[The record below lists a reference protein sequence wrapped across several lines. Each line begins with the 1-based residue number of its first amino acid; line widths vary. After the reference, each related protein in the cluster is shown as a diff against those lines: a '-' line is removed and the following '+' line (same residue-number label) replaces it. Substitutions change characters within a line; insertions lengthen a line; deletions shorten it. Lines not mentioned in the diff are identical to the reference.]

1 MAQPDRPDRPDDKG
15 TTAFLAARSV
25 AASMPDLLVEAR
37 RVSATVAM
45 GWHGRRRPGPGETFW
60 EFRPFETGEPAHRVD
75 WRRSARDDMLFV
87 REQEWEAAHTVWL
100 SVDRSESMAFGSKL
114 AMATKRDRAVVLTL
128 ALADLL
134 ARGGERIGLID
145 GMRPTSSR
153 DAAERVASA
162 LVHLPVAKTL
172 PDTGQVRR
180 FSDVIVIG
188 DLLDP
193 LADIDDWMQ
202 RLAGSGARAHL
213 VQVLDPVEE
222 TFPFDGRA
230 EFRDPESG
238 TALLVGRAER
248 WRDDYRRVLGA
259 HREVL
264 ADRCRRL
271 GWTFLVHHTDRSAAE
286 PLLALRAR
294 LSAAGGVESARRAS

>member
-1 MAQPDRPDRPDDKG
+1 MAQPDRLDRPDDEG
-15 TTAFLAARSV
+15 TTALLAARSV
-25 AASMPDLLVEAR
+25 ASSMPDLLVEAR
-37 RVSATVAM
+37 RVAATVAM

-60 EFRPFETGEPAHRVD
+60 EFRPFETGEPATRVD

-114 AMATKRDRAVVLTL
+114 AGVTKRDRAIVLTL

-145 GMRPTSSR
+145 GMRPTASR
-153 DAAERVASA
+153 DAAERVAGA
-162 LVHLPVAKTL
+162 LMHLPAARTL

-180 FSDVIVIG
+180 FSDVILVG

-193 LADIDDWMQ
+193 LTEIDAWID

-213 VQVLDPVEE
+213 VQVLDPIEE
-222 TFPFDGRA
+222 TFPFGGRA

-248 WRDDYRRVLGA
+248 WRDDYRRVLAA
-259 HREVL
+259 HRETL

-271 GWTFLVHHTDRSAAE
+271 GWTFLVHHTDRSPTE

-294 LSAAGGVESARRAS
+294 LSAPGGAESLRRAS

>member
-1 MAQPDRPDRPDDKG
+1 MAHSDRPERPDDQG
-15 TTAFLAARSV
+15 TTALLAARSV
-25 AASMPDLLVEAR
+25 AASMPDLLVESR
-37 RVSATVAM
+37 RVAATVAM

-75 WRRSARDDMLFV
+75 WRRSARDDTLFV

-114 AMATKRDRAVVLTL
+114 ARATKRDRAIVLTL

-145 GMRPTSSR
+145 
-153 DAAERVASA
+153 A
-162 LVHLPVAKTL
+162 
-172 PDTGQVRR
+172 GQVRR

-193 LADIDDWMQ
+193 LADIDAWMQ

-222 TFPFDGRA
+222 TFPFGGRA

-248 WRDDYRRVLGA
+248 WRDDYRRVLGS
-259 HREVL
+259 HREAL

-271 GWTFLVHHTDRSAAE
+271 GWTFLVHHTDRSATE

-294 LSAAGGVESARRAS
+294 LSAAGGVEGARRAS

>member
-1 MAQPDRPDRPDDKG
+1 MAQSDRLDRPDDEG
-15 TTAFLAARSV
+15 SAALLAARSV
-25 AASMPDLLVEAR
+25 ASSMPDLLVEAR
-37 RVSATVAM
+37 RVAATVAM
-45 GWHGRRRPGPGETFW
+45 GWHGRRRAGPGETFW

-114 AMATKRDRAVVLTL
+114 AGVTKRDRAIVLSL

-145 GMRPTSSR
+145 GMRPTASR

-162 LVHLPVAKTL
+162 LMHLPAASTL
-172 PDTGQVRR
+172 PDTGAVRR
-180 FSDVIVIG
+180 FSDVILVG

-193 LADIDDWMQ
+193 LGEIDAWIEG
-202 RLAGSGARAHL
+202 LAATGARAHL
-213 VQVLDPVEE
+213 VQVLDPIEE
-222 TFPFDGRA
+222 TFPFGGRA

-248 WRDDYRRVLGA
+248 WRDDYRRVLAA
-259 HREVL
+259 HREAL

-271 GWTFLVHHTDRSAAE
+271 GWTFLVHHTDRSPTE

-294 LSAAGGVESARRAS
+294 LSPAQGAESLRRAS